1 MLKGLQYLRGIAA
14 LMVVLLHARIS
25 VNHYLVAISERKF
38 LFPESHWAAFGRF
51 GVDIFF
57 VISGFVISITLF
69 KLDVDSMADIR
80 KFIQKRIIRIAPLF
94 WLCLALYVLTI
105 YLMSPNSTFDFLK
118 IFTGAIF
125 QFYSDPRGNP
135 ATYYGV
141 SWTLNYEMLFY
152 ISTGMI
158 VVIFRKKWPLIVS
171 ALFLCTS
178 YLFYVYGKD
187 MNIVQRFVF
196 NPITLEF
203 ILGVIVAY
211 LYKMNIK
218 INPIIGIPVIIV
230 CFYYIY
236 TIPERGL
243 SDWYIGRTINAA
255 IPAAVIVLCIIN
267 LEFKNKILDRVFM
280 KLGDSSY
287 SMYLVHGIVFIWIN
301 YISNHIGIRLN
312 SDDSVYMYFYS
323 IIFISIISSM
333 LFNSYLE
340 KPMLK
345 TLNGI
350 VEGRYRK
357 CSYTETRPDQLTI
370 NK

>member
-14 LMVVLLHARIS
+14 LMVMLLHARIS
-25 VNHYLVAISERKF
+25 VNHYLVAISDREF

-69 KLDVDSMADIR
+69 KINVDSMSDLR
-80 KFIQKRIIRIAPLF
+80 RFIQKRIIRIAPIF
-94 WLCLALYVLTI
+94 WICLALYILTI
-105 YLMSPNSTFDFLK
+105 HITNPKAALDIIK
-118 IFTGAIF
+118 IFTGVVF
-125 QFYSDPRGNP
+125 QFYSDSRGNP
-135 ATYYGV
+135 STFYGV

-152 ISTGMI
+152 MSTGML
-158 VVIFRKKWPLIVS
+158 VVLFRKNWAIGVS
-171 ALFLCTS
+171 ALFMCTS
-178 YLFYVYGKD
+178 FLFYVYGRD
-187 MNIVQRFVF
+187 MNVVQKFVF

-203 ILGVIVAY
+203 ILGVMVAY

-218 INPIIGIPVIIV
+218 VKPIAGIPLILV
-230 CFYYIY
+230 CFFYIY

-267 LEFKNKILDRVFM
+267 LDVKNITLDKLLM

-301 YISNHIGIRLN
+301 FICANLGLRLSSTTQVHI
-312 SDDSVYMYFYS
+312 YFYF
-323 IIFISIISSM
+323 IIFMAVIISM
-333 LFNSYLE
+333 FFNSHIE
-340 KPMLK
+340 KPLLK
-345 TLNGI
+345 TLNAI
-350 VEGRYRK
+350 VDGKYIK
-357 CSYTETRPDQLTI
+357 TAPTEVIADQPTF